1 MPYKSEAQRRF
12 FNSPAGK
19 KKIGKEEVEEWN
31 EKSKGKKN
39 LPESVK
45 DKLQYA
51 IDQMDPNFTY
61 SYNSLLIEI
70 RKRLEEEYDAINN
83 YMKMLPHT
91 SEEWVKKIIE
101 DIANEE
107 KAHVGELEYILY
119 KLSSEEKKNVDKGK
133 EENMNGWS

>member
-51 IDQMDPNFTY
+51 IDRMDPNFTY

-119 KLSSEEKKNVDKGK
+119 KLSPEEKKNVDKGK
-133 EENMNGWS
+133 EENMNG

>member
-83 YMKMLPHT
+83 YMKMLSHT

-119 KLSSEEKKNVDKGK
+119 KLSPEEKKNVDKGK
-133 EENMNGWS
+133 EENMNG

>member
-19 KKIGKEEVEEWN
+19 KKIGEEEVEEWN

-119 KLSSEEKKNVDKGK
+119 KLSPEEKKNVDKGK
-133 EENMNGWS
+133 EENMNG

>member
-1 MPYKSEAQRRF
+1 MKR
-12 FNSPAGK
+12 
-19 KKIGKEEVEEWN
+19 
-31 EKSKGKKN
+31 
-39 LPESVK
+39 VK

-119 KLSSEEKKNVDKGK
+119 KLSPEEKKNVDKGN
-133 EENMNGWS
+133 EENMNG

>member
-45 DKLQYA
+45 DKLQHA

-91 SEEWVKKIIE
+91 SEDWVKKIIE

-119 KLSSEEKKNVDKGK
+119 KLSPEEKKNVDKGK
-133 EENMNGWS
+133 EENMNA

>member
-119 KLSSEEKKNVDKGK
+119 KLSPEEKKNVDKGK
-133 EENMNGWS
+133 EENMNGRS

>member
-119 KLSSEEKKNVDKGK
+119 KLSPEEKKNVDKGK
-133 EENMNGWS
+133 

>member
-107 KAHVGELEYILY
+107 KAHAGELEYILY
-119 KLSSEEKKNVDKGK
+119 KLSPEEKKNVDKGK

>member
-119 KLSSEEKKNVDKGK
+119 KLSPEEKKNVDKGK
-133 EENMNGWS
+133 EENMNG

>member
-83 YMKMLPHT
+83 YMKMLHHT

-119 KLSSEEKKNVDKGK
+119 KLSPEEKKNVDKGK

>member
-91 SEEWVKKIIE
+91 SEEWAKKIIE

-119 KLSSEEKKNVDKGK
+119 KLSPEEKKNVDKGK
-133 EENMNGWS
+133 EENMNG

>member
-1 MPYKSEAQRRF
+1 MPYESEAQRRF

-119 KLSSEEKKNVDKGK
+119 KLSPEEKKNVDKGK

>member
-45 DKLQYA
+45 DKLQYV

-119 KLSSEEKKNVDKGK
+119 KLSPEEKKNVDKGK
-133 EENMNGWS
+133 EENMNG

>member
-119 KLSSEEKKNVDKGK
+119 KLSPEEKKNVDKGK
-133 EENMNGWS
+133 EENINGWS

>member
-1 MPYKSEAQRRF
+1 MPYKSEAQMRF

-91 SEEWVKKIIE
+91 SEDWVKKIIE

-119 KLSSEEKKNVDKGK
+119 KLSPEEKKNVDKGK
-133 EENMNGWS
+133 EENMNA

>member
-61 SYNSLLIEI
+61 SYNSLLIEL

-119 KLSSEEKKNVDKGK
+119 KLSPEEKKNVDKGK